1 MNQCKHLR
9 LLAVALLVLAAA
21 CSAKDKEPTSTGLVS
36 AEKIFTNGRVYTAND
51 ERAFAEAFAVNGD
64 EVIAVGTADDL
75 SAFKS
80 PETETIDLGG
90 RLVLPGLHDA
100 HLHPIS
106 AMPVPVCSLEN
117 EPSTLEEIAAY
128 ASECTAQDG
137 MASGEWLPV
146 LLWNFAAGNQPGE
159 KFQTIRQALD
169 AVSTTQPVILRGSDG
184 HHFAVNS
191 VALARAKN
199 AAGETVGFSAAT
211 LATDFADLAPYVGV
225 DETGEPNG
233 KMTEDY
239 ALAAIGATGL
249 LDEGIDKARA
259 APELMMDVTLP
270 RGITSFLD
278 AAADPDTLDIYDAL
292 RAKDGFHA
300 RAHLALYFDPG
311 EFTDDAGKVD
321 YASLL
326 GKAMAIR
333 SKYASDPLIKAD
345 FLKLFADGV
354 LEGDPLADPP
364 TLPNAALSR
373 NYLQPI
379 YQWDDATQW
388 VRVAGYVDTA
398 SALCVAA
405 RAQIDAGET
414 PEANAFKAAHGFHPL
429 QCLEANGV
437 LQHPEQIIMDYVR
450 EGDAAGFTFHI
461 HAIGDRSV
469 ETAINAIEAAR
480 AANGGANKHIITH
493 LQLVR
498 PEDRARF
505 EANDIYASFTFA
517 WATRDTQY
525 DTTIIPFVDRAADDG
540 NIYDPDG
547 YYTKN
552 AYPAESIRK
561 AGGVIIAGSDAP
573 VDTKDPRP
581 FVNIEGAVT
590 RSIFGLP
597 PLNAGEA
604 LSIYDAVDAYTISAA
619 RALKQAGIA
628 GSLEPGKKADFIILD
643 RDIFDLAET
652 GKGEDISETKVLET
666 WFGGKKVYSRSN

>member
-1 MNQCKHLR
+1 M
-9 LLAVALLVLAAA
+9 LLAAGCGAQ
-21 CSAKDKEPTSTGLVS
+21 ES
-36 AEKIFTNGRVYTAND
+36 AEALPPETIFVNGRIYTANAEREFVSGFVLSGD
-51 ERAFAEAFAVNGD
+51 EIIRLLPNGMDDVTFRDEAAEAATEIV
-64 EVIAVGTADDL
+64 DL
-75 SAFKS
+75 K
-80 PETETIDLGG
+80 G

-100 HLHPIS
+100 HLHPIG

-128 ASECTAQDG
+128 ASDCTAREG

-146 LLWNFAAGNQPGE
+146 LLWNFAAGNQPGG

-169 AVSTTQPVILRGSDG
+169 AVSATQPVILRGSDG

-199 AAGETVGFSAAT
+199 AVGETVGFSAAT
-211 LATDFADLAPYVGV
+211 LATDFADLAPYIGV

-233 KMTEDY
+233 KLTEDY
-239 ALAAIGATGL
+239 ALTAIGANGL

-259 APELMMDVTLP
+259 APELMMEVTLP

-311 EFTDDAGKVD
+311 EYANEAGKVD

-326 GKAMAIR
+326 AEANSIR
-333 SKYASDPLIKAD
+333 AKYESDPLIEAD

-364 TLPNAALSR
+364 TLPNAAFSR
-373 NYLQPI
+373 NYLQPV
-379 YQWDDATQW
+379 YEWDEAAQW
-388 VRVAGYVDTA
+388 VRVAGYADTA
-398 SALCVAA
+398 SDICIEA
-405 RAQIDAGET
+405 RAQIDAGAT
-414 PEANAFKAAHGFHPL
+414 PDVNAFKQAHGFHPL
-429 QCLEANGV
+429 QCVESSGV

-450 EGDAAGFTFHI
+450 EGDAVGFTFHI
-461 HAIGDRSV
+461 HAIGDRGV
-469 ETAINAIEAAR
+469 ATAINAIEAAR
-480 AANGGANKHIITH
+480 AANGAANKHIVTH
-493 LQLVR
+493 LQVVR
-498 PEDRARF
+498 PEDQDRF
-505 EANDIYASFTFA
+505 AENDIFASFTFA

-525 DTTIIPFVDRAADDG
+525 DTTVIPFVDRAIDG
-540 NIYDPDG
+540 DVYDEDG
-547 YYTKN
+547 YYYDN
-552 AYPAESIRK
+552 AYPAKSIGD

-581 FVNIEGAVT
+581 FVNIEGAVS
-590 RSIFGLP
+590 RSIFGLA

-604 LSIYDAVDAYTISAA
+604 ISIYDAVDAYTINAA
-619 RALKQAGIA
+619 RALKQADIA

-643 RDIFDLAET
+643 RDIFELAES
-652 GKGEDISETKVLET
+652 GASADISETKVLET
-666 WFGGKKVYSRSN
+666 WFNGDRVYTADEN